1 MISHPYRILL
11 GASLALLV
19 GAAGA
24 QNAPDNNSRVPAA
37 KGAITTMP
45 AQPSEQPTDKMAADP
60 NATSQGTAA
69 PKSDATQPA
78 ARTARISHLLVSRK
92 PYRPRRK
99 ATVRRCANAC
109 RSATSRSATLV
120 STTRSFSANRTA
132 DTLRIAKKPRSCGVF
147 YKRTC
152 ASGFRPGRPPR
163 RSACRFDSRAPPA
176 RFLRAYSSRTVRTAR
191 SARAEAGRRAG

>member
-1 MISHPYRILL
+1 MTTHPYRILL

-24 QNAPDNNSRVPAA
+24 QNTPDNNSRMPAA

-78 ARTARISHLLVSRK
+78 PAHRVQKSAPRQQEAVSSEEK
-92 PYRPRRK
+92 SYREALRQ
-99 ATVRRCANAC
+99 CAQERNESQRDACIDNAIGQHQP
-109 RSATSRSATLV
+109 
-120 STTRSFSANRTA
+120 N
-132 DTLRIAKKPRSCGVF
+132 G
-147 YKRTC
+147 
-152 ASGFRPGRPPR
+152 
-163 RSACRFDSRAPPA
+163 
-176 RFLRAYSSRTVRTAR
+176 
-191 SARAEAGRRAG
+191 

>member
-1 MISHPYRILL
+1 MTTHSYRILL

-24 QNAPDNNSRVPAA
+24 QNTPDNNSRMPAA

-78 ARTARISHLLVSRK
+78 PAHRVQKSALRQQEAVSPEEK
-92 PYRPRRK
+92 SYREALRQ
-99 ATVRRCANAC
+99 CAQERNESQRDACIDNAIGQHQP
-109 RSATSRSATLV
+109 
-120 STTRSFSANRTA
+120 N
-132 DTLRIAKKPRSCGVF
+132 G
-147 YKRTC
+147 
-152 ASGFRPGRPPR
+152 
-163 RSACRFDSRAPPA
+163 
-176 RFLRAYSSRTVRTAR
+176 
-191 SARAEAGRRAG
+191 